1 LKLKYDNLLSSF
13 AFKFILHRYTKE
25 VLEGFDVVLTTY
37 PVVEGEWRK
46 VINKTMVECQ
56 YCNKKLLPR
65 SLVPHQMYFCGPDAV
80 RTAKLAK
87 RETKQD
93 LVGRC
98 RSTLSN
104 PRCKHLGLSA

>member
-1 LKLKYDNLLSSF
+1 MTC
-13 AFKFILHRYTKE
+13 AR
-25 VLEGFDVVLTTY
+25 
-37 PVVEGEWRK
+37 
-46 VINKTMVECQ
+46 VISPGPERG

-93 LVGRC
+93 LANEKAMRTLKIKKGKAGDVTADDVAAIKVAKAGPSNRPL
-98 RSTLSN
+98 STLPASGFED
-104 PRCKHLGLSA
+104 RVA